1 MSQVL
6 LDFFGF
12 AFLCFFSH
20 LFFNQ
25 SDSKLIGHCDL
36 FGWFNDTWEKSS
48 WSLAIPSSHKFKQSA
63 YQCKREYH
71 QVFQEFHLGMLSKP
85 LVVSHF
91 LVRYLFPCWSDWHT
105 NCLEACGSQSIWN
118 HKSNEFDIFSGQHY
132 LRKAHGKWSSS
143 LWDYSLKKK
152 NHSQI
157 SLLMLTMR
165 KDLHHNVQRA
175 SQSTKPGSNLT
186 LCSLTSVCKISIPFD
201 ARNP

>member
-1 MSQVL
+1 MCELHLTSSNVCKVHAKGNTLPRFLETFPVSVASTSRFLWFCFSL
-6 LDFFGF
+6 L
-12 AFLCFFSH
+12 FLPP
-20 LFFNQ
+20 LFQPIRFKA
-25 SDSKLIGHCDL
+25 DWTLIYL
-36 FGWFNDTWEKSS
+36 VWFNDTWEKSS

-165 KDLHHNVQRA
+165 
-175 SQSTKPGSNLT
+175 
-186 LCSLTSVCKISIPFD
+186 
-201 ARNP
+201 